1 MLRRL
6 LILLAL
12 LAFPLAAP
20 AQEDSDA
27 GFLARQI
34 EGALSS
40 AGRDVR
46 ITGFQGALSSTATM
60 QSLTVADA
68 EGIWLRADN
77 IRMNWNRAALLA
89 GRIEIRELSAETIS
103 VLRAPVTEASTP
115 APEAT
120 PFALPQ
126 LPVAVNI
133 GSLDIGRLTLGAPL
147 LGEEVA
153 LTLSGNVMLDT
164 GIVNTSLTAT
174 RLDSQQG
181 DFSLIAAYTE
191 RSGVLS
197 LVLSA
202 EEEADG
208 IIATLAGIPGTPSL
222 RAQIAGSGPLDDYR
236 ATLLLATDGATRL
249 TGDVTLATTE
259 DAARSFGLRAQGDIT
274 ALVLPDYRDF
284 FGPLVRLGL
293 QGSIAADG
301 AFDIADLTLTSRALD
316 LNGNASIAPDGWP
329 RQITLGGTIA
339 DANGRPVT
347 LPFGG
352 GDIAVGNVNLF
363 VGYDVAQGDA
373 WTGTFG
379 ITDLAMP
386 ALRLPSLALTG
397 GGSIVP
403 RRGDTPGSLGAT
415 LAYAA
420 TGLALAD
427 PGLAEAIGSNVTGDL
442 RFSRSG
448 DGPFAITLL
457 TVEGPG
463 LGVEAEG
470 TIAGPGDNFLAQ
482 SSVTLHADDASR
494 FATLAGLAL
503 GGAAELTIVSSVEP
517 LNGIF
522 DVILTGSTTDLAL
535 GIPEADALL
544 AGAGTLTLAA
554 QRDTTGTRVTGLA
567 IDTPGLS
574 ATGAA
579 EITTAD
585 TRVTFDLRLPDAG
598 LALPELPGPATL
610 AGTLTRDTAGTIE
623 LDAQTRA
630 TGLTAGL
637 DITIAA
643 PDAGGA
649 ITGSVAAEVADL
661 APFADLVGRPLS
673 GGVELILSGRAAA
686 DLSTFD
692 ITTFGQTQNLAIGI
706 PQADALLAGTGRLD
720 GRVSRSEPR
729 SLSLTDFSVT
739 TDTLTA
745 TATADL
751 TPDGGSANLDIR
763 LADVSLFV
771 PDLSGPATLTGTA
784 TRDTTGATLLALDA
798 TGPGATARIDGTVS
812 PDFAFDGTVAAR
824 IPDLSPYAALTGQ
837 SLSGGI
843 ALTAEG
849 NVTPDLSA
857 LDLRLTGTT
866 DNLQTG
872 IAQVDPLLAGP
883 GDLALDVTGSWPDA
897 LTIRS
902 LSAATP
908 GLTLDGEGT
917 FVNGEGIADLRLAL
931 PDVAPI
937 APGFSG
943 PASFTGALG
952 RNAEG
957 FMQVE
962 AAITAPATSAQVTAS
977 IRPPRFGNHT
987 ELSLTADVTDLAVYR
1002 GLTGLPLAGSFN
1014 GTIDG
1019 TITPGANAFDLTV
1032 NASATNLDPG
1042 NTIAADLL
1050 RGTGTVAGRISLG
1063 TDSRLR
1069 VRDLAIRFPNLTLTG
1084 EVGATRNGGD
1094 ARLDARLADLAII
1107 APDFPGPATLTG
1119 NGTLDSR
1126 GVWRV
1131 QADTT
1136 GPGGTNAR
1144 IAGTIAPGLQLG
1156 LTAAGSAPLGLANV
1170 IIDPNRLAGTAAFDL
1185 RLQGPPSI
1193 NAISGSV
1200 TLQNAS
1206 LTLPDVGQSLQS
1218 IGGTVALASGQANLN
1233 LQASPEQGGRITA
1246 SGTVGLSAPF
1256 TAALDVQGT
1265 GIVLRDPNL
1274 YDTII
1279 NAAIRVTGPLTGGA
1293 RIAGVVDVGET
1304 ELRIPTS
1311 PLGFGG
1317 DFPAVAHNAPS
1328 APVVETLA
1336 RAGLTTAGL
1345 PIAEGARGGSGDF
1358 TLDIVIRAPSRI
1370 FIRGRGLDAEMGG
1383 ELAIRGTTANP
1394 IPTGAIR
1401 LIRGRLDILQQRFLL
1416 TEGQVD
1422 LRGGFIPII
1431 RLVAS
1436 TTTRSGLNTIILLE
1450 GEVTEPALT
1459 VSSIPELPQ
1468 DEVLAQ
1474 LLFGRSLSSITPLQA
1489 IQLASAV
1496 ATLAGRGGGGFVEG
1510 FRDRLGVD
1518 SFDITT
1524 DNEGNAA
1531 VQAGIYLTDQIYA
1544 EAIVSNDETEINLN
1558 FDVTTDITIRGSVTN
1573 IGENAVGIYFERDY

>member
-12 LAFPLAAP
+12 LALPLAAP

-46 ITGFQGALSSTATM
+46 ITGFQGALSSTATI

-89 GRIEIRELSAETIS
+89 RRIEIRELSVDSIT
-103 VLRAPVTEASTP
+103 VLRAPVTEASAP

-133 GSLDIGRLTLGAPL
+133 GGLNIGRLTLGAPL
-147 LGEEVA
+147 LGQDVA
-153 LTLSGNVMLDT
+153 LTLAGNVMLDT
-164 GIVNTSLTAT
+164 GIVNTSLTAS
-174 RLDSQQG
+174 RLDAQQG

-191 RSGVLS
+191 RSGILS

-202 EEEADG
+202 EEAADG
-208 IIATLAGIPGTPSL
+208 IVATLAGIPGTPSL

-249 TGDVTLATTE
+249 TGDLTLAMTE
-259 DAARSFGLRAQGDIT
+259 DAARAFGLRAQGDIT

-293 QGSIAADG
+293 QGSVAADG
-301 AFDIADLTLTSRALD
+301 ALDIADLTLTARALD
-316 LNGNASIAPDGWP
+316 LTGNASIGPDFWP
-329 RQITLGGTIA
+329 LQIALDGRIA

-352 GDIAVGNVNLF
+352 GDIAVGEVDLF
-363 VGYDVAQGDA
+363 VSYDEDDGDA

-403 RRGDTPGSLGAT
+403 RRDDTPGSLSAA

-420 TGLALAD
+420 SGLALAD
-427 PGLAEAIGSNVTGDL
+427 PGLAQAIGPSITGDL
-442 RFSRSG
+442 RLSRDG
-448 DGPFAITLL
+448 DGPFAIRLL

-463 LGVEAEG
+463 LGLEAEG
-470 TIAGPGDNFLAQ
+470 TIAGPTDDFLTQ
-482 SSVTLHADDASR
+482 TSVTLHAEDASR

-503 GGAAELTIVSSVEP
+503 GGGAEVTIVSSVEP

-522 DVILTGSTTDLAL
+522 DIILTGSTTDLAV
-535 GIPEADALL
+535 GIPQADALL
-544 AGAGTLTLAA
+544 AGPGTLTLAA
-554 QRDTTGTRVTGLA
+554 QRDTTGTRVTALA
-567 IDTPGLS
+567 VDTPGLS
-574 ATGAA
+574 ATGSA
-579 EITTAD
+579 EITSAD
-585 TRVTFDLRLPDAG
+585 TRVNFDLTLPDAG

-623 LDAQTRA
+623 LDAQARA
-630 TGLTAGL
+630 TGVNAGL
-637 DITIAA
+637 DITRAA
-643 PDAGGA
+643 PEAGGTL
-649 ITGSVAAEVADL
+649 IGSVLAEVADL
-661 APFADLVGRPLS
+661 SPFADLAGRPLS
-673 GGVELILSGRAAA
+673 GGVEVILSGQAAA
-686 DLSTFD
+686 DLSSFD
-692 ITTFGQTQNLAIGI
+692 FTAFGQTQNLAIGI
-706 PQADALLAGTGRLD
+706 PQADALLVGTGQLD
-720 GRVSRSEPR
+720 GRISRSEPR
-729 SLSLTDFSVT
+729 SLTLTGFRVT
-739 TDTLTA
+739 TDAITA

-751 TPDGGSANLDIR
+751 TPDGGSADLDIR
-763 LADVSLFV
+763 IDDMAPLV
-771 PDLSGPATLTGTA
+771 PGLSGPATLVGTA
-784 TRDTTGATLLALDA
+784 TRDATGATLLALDA
-798 TGPGATARIDGTVS
+798 SGPGGTARIDGTLA
-812 PDFAFDGTVAAR
+812 PDFAFVGTVAAR

-837 SLSGGI
+837 SLTGGI
-843 ALTAEG
+843 DLTVEG

-857 LDLRLTGTT
+857 LDLRLSGTT

-872 IAQVDPLLAGP
+872 IAQIDPLLAGP
-883 GDLALDVTGSWPDA
+883 GSLALDVTGSWPDA

-908 GLTLDGEGT
+908 GLTLAGEGT

-931 PDVAPI
+931 PDIAPI

-943 PASFTGALG
+943 PASFTGAIG
-952 RNAEG
+952 RDAEG

-962 AAITAPATSAQVTAS
+962 AAITAPATTARVTAA

-987 ELSLTADVTDLAVYR
+987 ELSLAAEVTDLAVYR

-1019 TITPGANAFDLTV
+1019 SITPGANAFDLTV

-1050 RGTGTVAGRISLG
+1050 RGTGTVAGRVSLG

-1069 VRDLAIRFPNLTLTG
+1069 VRDLAIRFPNVTLTG
-1084 EVGATRNGGD
+1084 EIGTTRTGGEG
-1094 ARLDARLADLAII
+1094 RIDARLAELAII
-1107 APDFPGPATLTG
+1107 APDFSGPATLTG
-1119 NGTLDSR
+1119 TGTLDQ
-1126 GVWRV
+1126 GGTWRV

-1144 IAGTIAPGLQLG
+1144 IAGTIAPGLRLG
-1156 LTAAGSAPLGLANV
+1156 LTATGSAPLGLANV
-1170 IIDPNRLAGTAAFDL
+1170 FIDPNRLAGTAAFDL
-1185 RLQGPPSI
+1185 RLQGPPTI
-1193 NAISGSV
+1193 DAISGTV

-1206 LTLPDVGQSLQS
+1206 LTLPGVGQSLQS
-1218 IGGTVALASGQANLN
+1218 IGGTVTLASGQASLN
-1233 LQASPEQGGRITA
+1233 ITAGPELGGRITA
-1246 SGTVGLSAPF
+1246 TGTVGLSAPF
-1256 TAALDVQGT
+1256 AAALDVEGT
-1265 GIVLRDPNL
+1265 GIVLRDPAL
-1274 YDTII
+1274 YDTTI

-1293 RIAGVVDVGET
+1293 RIAGIVDVGQT
-1304 ELRIPTS
+1304 ELRIPTA

-1317 DFPAVAHNAPS
+1317 SFPVVNHAFPS
-1328 APVVETLA
+1328 APVVETLT

-1345 PIAEGARGGSGDF
+1345 PIDEGSRSGGGDY
-1358 TLDIVIRAPSRI
+1358 TLDILIRAPSRI

-1383 ELAIRGTTANP
+1383 ELTIRGTTANP

-1416 TEGQVD
+1416 SEGEVD

-1431 RLVAS
+1431 RLVAN
-1436 TTTRSGLNTIILLE
+1436 TTTRSGLNAIILLE
-1450 GEVTEPALT
+1450 GEVTEPTLT

-1558 FDVTTDITIRGSVTN
+1558 FDVSRDVTIRGSVTS
-1573 IGENAVGIYFERDY
+1573 IGESAVGLYFERDY